1 MATNEGELYET
12 RQAELS
18 ASIRELNQQRQQR
31 LQELEGMRSRLE
43 SANKALALAQREV
56 NMTRP
61 MVAKGLVSQ
70 VTLLRLDREVNNL
83 DSKIKETEIAVP
95 KAEAAIS
102 EADEKMSKHRSNFR
116 ATAQRAYNE
125 VQVRLNSLKE
135 ELTAKKDRVVRA
147 DVRSPVNG
155 IVKQLLVN
163 TVGGVV
169 QPGAELAR
177 IVPIDD
183 TLLVKAKI
191 SPKDVAFVHP
201 GQRADVKLSAY
212 DFSIYGGLE
221 ASLEQIGSDTITDER
236 GQSYYEIKVRTKQN
250 HLLDPQGKQL
260 RIIPGMVADVDI
272 LTGKRTVLN
281 YLLKPFKK
289 ARHRA
294 MRER

>member
-1 MATNEGELYET
+1 
-12 RQAELS
+12 
-18 ASIRELNQQRQQR
+18 
-31 LQELEGMRSRLE
+31 
-43 SANKALALAQREV
+43 
-56 NMTRP
+56 
-61 MVAKGLVSQ
+61 
-70 VTLLRLDREVNNL
+70 
-83 DSKIKETEIAVP
+83 
-95 KAEAAIS
+95 
-102 EADEKMSKHRSNFR
+102 
-116 ATAQRAYNE
+116 
-125 VQVRLNSLKE
+125 
-135 ELTAKKDRVVRA
+135 
-147 DVRSPVNG
+147 
-155 IVKQLLVN
+155 
-163 TVGGVV
+163 VGGVV

-201 GQRADVKLSAY
+201 GQRANVKLSAY

>member
-1 MATNEGELYET
+1 LATNEGELYET

-56 NMTRP
+56 DTPRP

-201 GQRADVKLSAY
+201 GQRANVKLSAY

>member
-1 MATNEGELYET
+1 
-12 RQAELS
+12 
-18 ASIRELNQQRQQR
+18 
-31 LQELEGMRSRLE
+31 
-43 SANKALALAQREV
+43 
-56 NMTRP
+56 
-61 MVAKGLVSQ
+61 
-70 VTLLRLDREVNNL
+70 
-83 DSKIKETEIAVP
+83 
-95 KAEAAIS
+95 
-102 EADEKMSKHRSNFR
+102 
-116 ATAQRAYNE
+116 
-125 VQVRLNSLKE
+125 
-135 ELTAKKDRVVRA
+135 
-147 DVRSPVNG
+147 
-155 IVKQLLVN
+155 
-163 TVGGVV
+163 
-169 QPGAELAR
+169 
-177 IVPIDD
+177 
-183 TLLVKAKI
+183 
-191 SPKDVAFVHP
+191 VAFVHP

>member
-1 MATNEGELYET
+1 LATNEGELYET